1 MYTHIGDLTNL
12 TGYPSLKPNIILHDY
27 LLDHNLSLR
36 IDHQFKEDRKTVPTL
51 KNSSIS
57 PRKNISG
64 TYLIYRLFARGRA
77 TSKRGGGGRY
87 DAILEFKGEQIK
99 FL

>member
-1 MYTHIGDLTNL
+1 VYPHIEDLINL
-12 TGYPSLKPNIILHDY
+12 AGYPPLEPNIMFRDY

-36 IDHQFKEDRKTVPTL
+36 MDHQLKEDCKTVPTL

-64 TYLIYRLFARGRA
+64 TYLIYHLFARGRA
-77 TSKRGGGGRY
+77 TSKHRGGGRY
-87 DAILEFKGEQIK
+87 DEILEFKGEQIIK
-99 FL
+99 K

>member
-1 MYTHIGDLTNL
+1 MD
-12 TGYPSLKPNIILHDY
+12 
-27 LLDHNLSLR
+27 R
-36 IDHQFKEDRKTVPTL
+36 QFKEDRKTVPTL

-64 TYLIYRLFARGRA
+64 TYLIYRLFARERA
-77 TSKRGGGGRY
+77 MSKHGGGGRY
-87 DAILEFKGEQIK
+87 DAIFELKGEQIK